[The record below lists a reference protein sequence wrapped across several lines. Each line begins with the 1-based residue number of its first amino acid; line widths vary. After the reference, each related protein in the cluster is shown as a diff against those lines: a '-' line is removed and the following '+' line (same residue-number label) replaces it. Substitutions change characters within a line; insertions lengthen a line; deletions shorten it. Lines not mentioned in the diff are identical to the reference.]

1 MTKTAT
7 QSRNRA
13 EIGRS
18 GRHGAVAGIRGLSR
32 MQGRAVALAAICALG
47 MLSMP
52 GAASAQQQ
60 QQQQQMME
68 PEEVSRH
75 GDWGVQ
81 CFPPDQ
87 GGQRH
92 CEAVQIV
99 AEEGSDQPLL
109 RVAVGKA
116 AGSGRAILQFIV
128 PLGTQLQRGY
138 NFSVDGG
145 APTAL
150 SATTCLPFGCI
161 VEMPLDSNWL
171 NAMRRGAAGSLSVVD
186 LRNQEVAL
194 PISLTGFTAATGE
207 VL

>member
-1 MTKTAT
+1 MTKTAIHP
-7 QSRNRA
+7 RNGA
-13 EIGRS
+13 AIGHP
-18 GRHGAVAGIRGLSR
+18 GRHGIVAGARRLPRTAGW
-32 MQGRAVALAAICALG
+32 AVALAAICALA
-47 MLSMP
+47 MLAGQ

-60 QQQQQMME
+60 MLE
-68 PEEVSRH
+68 PEEISRH

-81 CFPPDQ
+81 CFPPDPS
-87 GGQRH
+87 GQRH

-99 AEEGSDQPLL
+99 AEEGTDQPLL
-109 RVAVGKA
+109 RIAVGKA
-116 AGSGRAILQFIV
+116 AGNGRAILQFIV

-145 APTAL
+145 APRAL
-150 SATTCLPFGCI
+150 SASTCLPFGCI

-171 NAMRRGAAGSLSVVD
+171 NAMRRGATGSLSVVD

-194 PISLTGFTAATGE
+194 PISLSGFTAATGE